1 MPDGRTLYD
10 HLVEV
15 CQDVKG
21 VFNTKVRATPARV
34 TPMKLEVNE
43 NIWHD
48 PGNALG
54 PRLHTPVKQAE
65 IAKQVNK
72 MKPLG
77 VIADSQA
84 AYYSQVHLTPKPNPG
99 EWRFCIDYRRLNSA
113 TTSMG
118 WPLPN
123 IADMLRRLGERKAK
137 FFCKL
142 DLTAGYHQTPLHKDS
157 QHYTAFKTAFGVYKW
172 LRVPMGLKG
181 APSYFQRV
189 MQSEV
194 LQELMYTVCELYIDD
209 VIIFAETEEEMVIN
223 LQKVLT
229 RLHEFRI
236 TVSPEKCS
244 FGLQEIEF
252 VGHTLNAEGL
262 HFTKAKLDKVVDIPL
277 PVTAKQLKSFL
288 GLCIFF
294 SEHVQGYSDLTKPLH
309 QMKL

>member
-15 CQDVKG
+15 CEDVKG

-34 TPMKLEVNE
+34 TPLTLEVNE

-123 IADMLRRLGERKAK
+123 IADMLRRLGEKKAI
-137 FFCKL
+137 FFANL
-142 DLTAGYHQTPLHKDS
+142 IS
-157 QHYTAFKTAFGVYKW
+157 Q
-172 LRVPMGLKG
+172 
-181 APSYFQRV
+181 QD
-189 MQSEV
+189 
-194 LQELMYTVCELYIDD
+194 I
-209 VIIFAETEEEMVIN
+209 
-223 LQKVLT
+223 T
-229 RLHEFRI
+229 RLRYTRTHNI
-236 TVSPEKCS
+236 TRPS
-244 FGLQEIEF
+244 
-252 VGHTLNAEGL
+252 
-262 HFTKAKLDKVVDIPL
+262 
-277 PVTAKQLKSFL
+277 KQLL
-288 GLCIFF
+288 VCINGCEYLWALKEPRVIF
-294 SEHVQGYSDLTKPLH
+294 SASCSLKYCKN
-309 QMKL
+309 